1 MATTLFDALRG
12 NCYPGRGIVAGLT
25 SQGRR
30 FFAYFL
36 TGRSENSQNRIMRA
50 EGNKVFTAP
59 FDAAKVKDPSLII
72 YQCVGELDGCVL
84 VTNGDQT
91 QTILET
97 GKFRDALGKRTYEP
111 DAPSYTPR
119 ISALLGKQGF
129 EMAILRRNP
138 KDGGCDRDFFTYG
151 YVPGEARY
159 ITTYVTDGNPLPSWA
174 GEPRQVAV
182 PGAIDEI
189 GRQLWASLDS
199 RTRISLVVRQIDGFR
214 QHMYN
219 KHLGD

>member
-12 NCYPGRGIVAGLT
+12 NRYPGRGIVAGMT
-25 SQGRR
+25 EEGRR

-36 TGRSENSQNRIMRA
+36 MGRSENSQNRILRI
-50 EGNKVFTAP
+50 EGTKVFTAP

-72 YQCVGELDGCVL
+72 YQCVGELDGGTL

-97 GKFRDALGKRTYEP
+97 GGFRDALRRRTYEP

-119 ISALLGKQGF
+119 ISALLGKGGF

-138 KDGGCDRDFFTYG
+138 EDGGCDRDFFTYG
-151 YVPGEARY
+151 YTPGEARY
-159 ITTYVTDGNPLPSWA
+159 LTTYVTDGDPLPSWE

-182 PGAIDEI
+182 PGTIGEI
-189 GRQLWASLDS
+189 GSQLWASLDP
-199 RTRISLVVRQIDGFR
+199 RNRISLVVRQIDVFW